1 LGHGILMRLV
11 KLIKLV
17 LDSDV
22 EAAMFCL
29 DHFVEDTSFEFGS
42 SVSRVPRWNG
52 MEMEARREPS

>member
-1 LGHGILMRLV
+1 V

-52 MEMEARREPS
+52 MEMQARREPS